1 MAIVREALNET
12 LLDQLALEA
21 SEDAIRDLQQQGISI
36 YYLEHNQ
43 DVREDPDG
51 SRYAIEYTPGSSG
64 EYRILGPL
72 PKRQ

>member
-1 MAIVREALNET
+1 MAIVREALSES
-12 LLDQLALEA
+12 LLDQLAIEA
-21 SEDAIRDLQQQGISI
+21 SQDAIKDLQQKGISI

-64 EYRILGPL
+64 EYRILKPL
-72 PKRQ
+72 PERG